1 MMRPGF
7 IITLNSNQKIDY
19 QLFHTDKSLIKVA
32 NIPDEYTVIVI
43 GKIYYQAKRENKSD
57 ADIILN
63 LFKTRG
69 IEELKKIE
77 GELIYTIIEHKKK
90 RILAYR
96 DPLGTYPIYWTCDQ
110 QNIILTTHLK
120 QLANSQNAVI
130 NKDFLASFL
139 TFPFASV
146 ELPKEETAFKK
157 IYRILPGN
165 LLEFSL
171 EKSVKTLWYWDCN
184 KTINPITKISPQD
197 AGLQFKDILTK
208 AINER
213 IKNTNFAA
221 HLSGGMDSSSIV
233 CLAKKLVKNQ
243 SLFTLSLVH
252 KLPSLAK
259 ETDYINLI
267 LEQNKNIMPY
277 YVNGDQALDFTWFQD
292 TIPDHDEPYSGLFHF
307 ALEKAMID
315 AISHL
320 NIETILTGNGAE
332 MLVEGNHYYL
342 ADLMRQGKWVKLWE
356 NSRQWAM
363 TNRQSLGSILW
374 EYAIAPLT
382 PPWLRQGI
390 PLLLRQG
397 YSIWP
402 HLPEYSIPPWIDKKF
417 AQDYQLWPKL
427 LDCMEQL
434 SQYPVEEGFNRLAR
448 QAAVGNWSN
457 WYLASPQGIQLS
469 HPFLDTRLISYSFSL
484 PREIREVPGVA
495 KPLLQTA
502 MKGTLPDAIR
512 TRRIKAN
519 FNEVYG
525 KGLRQ
530 NLNQLIE
537 MVKQSKI
544 DELAIFDK
552 SILIDCLQ
560 QQAMGVGSVYSGQQ
574 ISTSL
579 SLIVWFD
586 QLDYTKIDNY

>member
-1 MMRPGF
+1 MRPGF
-7 IITLNSNQKIDY
+7 FITLTTEKKANFKI
-19 QLFHTDKSLIKVA
+19 FNPDKYLIKVV
-32 NIPDEYTVIVI
+32 DVSDKYTVILI
-43 GKIYYQAKRENKSD
+43 GKVYYQDKKGTQSD
-57 ADIILN
+57 ADIILK
-63 LFKTRG
+63 LFKT
-69 IEELKKIE
+69 KSIE
-77 GELIYTIIEHKKK
+77 GLKQLEGEFIYTIIDYQKN

-96 DPLGTYPIYWTCDQ
+96 DPLGSYPLYWTYHQ
-110 QNIILTTHLK
+110 QNIILTTHLRK
-120 QLANSQNAVI
+120 LANFKNAVI

-146 ELPKEETAFKK
+146 EPPTKETAFKK

-171 EKSVKTLWYWDCN
+171 DKSVKKLWSWN
-184 KTINPITKISPQD
+184 WSQKINPINKISSQE
-197 AGLQFKDILTK
+197 AGLQFQDILTK

-213 IKNTNFAA
+213 IKKCSFVS

-233 CLAKKLVKNQ
+233 CLVRKLIQ
-243 SLFTLSLVH
+243 DRPLITLSLVYN
-252 KLPSLAK
+252 LQSLSK

-267 LEQNKNIMPY
+267 IEEGKNIISY
-277 YVNGDQALDFTWFQD
+277 YVNGDKTLDFSWFKN

-315 AISHL
+315 AISDL
-320 NIETILTGNGAE
+320 NIETVLTGNGAE

-342 ADLMRQGKWVKLWE
+342 SDLMRQGHWVKLWE

-363 TNRQSLGSILW
+363 ANRQSLGAILW

-382 PPWLRQGI
+382 PPELRQGI

-397 YSIWP
+397 YSVWP
-402 HLPEYSIPPWIDKKF
+402 QLPEYSISPWIKQEF
-417 AQDYQLWPKL
+417 AQEYQLWPKL
-427 LDCMEQL
+427 LEYMSQL
-434 SQYPVEEGFNRLAR
+434 SSYPVEEGFNRLGR
-448 QAAVGNWSN
+448 QAAVGNWAN
-457 WYLASPQGIQLS
+457 WYLASPQGMQLS

-484 PREIREVPGVA
+484 PREIKEVPGVA
-495 KPLLQTA
+495 KPLLKAA
-502 MKGTLPDAIR
+502 MKGILPNAIL

-525 KGLRQ
+525 RGLRQ
-530 NLNQLIE
+530 NLNLLIE
-537 MVKQSKI
+537 MVQQSNI
-544 DELAIFDK
+544 DELAIFNK

-560 QQAMGVGSVYSGQQ
+560 QQAMGVGNIYSGRQL
-574 ISTSL
+574 STSL

-586 QLDYTKIDNY
+586 QFNDTTI

>member
-1 MMRPGF
+1 MRPGF
-7 IITLNSNQKIDY
+7 IISLNSDKKIDI
-19 QLFHTDKSLIKVA
+19 QLFFSDQSLIQVI
-32 NIPDEYTVIVI
+32 NILDSYKVIVM
-43 GKIYYQAKRENKSD
+43 GKIYYQDKKEDKTD

-63 LFKTRG
+63 LFKTGG

-77 GELIYTIIEHKKK
+77 GELIYTIIDNEQN

-96 DPLGTYPIYWTCDQ
+96 DPLGTYPIYWTCYQ

-120 QLANSQNAVI
+120 KLANLQNAVV

-146 ELPKEETAFKK
+146 ELPTEETAFNN

-165 LLEFSL
+165 LLQFTL
-171 EKSVKTLWYWDCN
+171 ETTVKKVWIWDWD
-184 KTINPITKISPQD
+184 KKITPISNISPQE
-197 AGLQFKDILTK
+197 AGLQFTDILK
-208 AINER
+208 QAINER
-213 IKNTNFAA
+213 IKNTHFAA

-233 CLAKKLVKNQ
+233 CLVRKLVQDK
-243 SLFTLSLVH
+243 LLMTLSLVYQ
-252 KLPSLAK
+252 LPSLVK

-267 LEQNKNIMPY
+267 LEQDKNIIPY
-277 YVNGDQALDFTWFQD
+277 YVDGDKALDFSWFQN

-307 ALEKAMID
+307 ALEKAMINV
-315 AISHL
+315 ISNL

-332 MLVEGNHYYL
+332 ILVEGNHYYL
-342 ADLMRQGKWVKLWE
+342 ADLMRQGNWVQLWE
-356 NSRQWAM
+356 NSRQWAIA
-363 TNRQSLGSILW
+363 NRQSLRSILW

-402 HLPEYSIPPWIDKKF
+402 HVQEYSIPPWINKEF
-417 AQDYQLWPKL
+417 AQNYQLWPKL
-427 LDCMEQL
+427 LEYMGQL
-434 SQYPVEEGFNRLAR
+434 SQYPVEEAFNRLGR

-495 KPLLQTA
+495 KPLLREA
-502 MKGTLPDAIR
+502 MKAILPDAIR

-530 NLNQLIE
+530 NLHLLIE

-560 QQAMGVGSVYSGQQ
+560 QQAMGVGSVYSGRQ
-574 ISTSL
+574 ISTFL

-586 QLDYTKIDNY
+586 QL